1 MGWEVDRYGLGGR
14 QVWGL
19 ESGSMEGRRAI
30 GGEGERGEV
39 EGGGSGG
46 GGAGVGV
53 HQTNQAPLRNIDWLK
68 SCYFTPT
75 QSNISPQYVE
85 ARLVHFSPR
94 CHLSK
99 GDKN

>member
-1 MGWEVDRYGLGGR
+1 MEVWR
-14 QVWGL
+14 
-19 ESGSMEGRRAI
+19 
-30 GGEGERGEV
+30 GEGQSGEKV
-39 EGGGSGG
+39 RGGSGG
-46 GGAGVGV
+46 GRVRV
-53 HQTNQAPLRNIDWLK
+53 HQTNQAPLRNMDWLK

-75 QSNISPQYVE
+75 QSDISPQYVE